1 MQASESTLS
10 GERTKHT
17 PAVPGEKSRKKLL
30 LSVLQTP
37 QKVEVMTKTTCD
49 GIFLQIAPT
58 ISNVEDL
65 QSTYIV
71 NCVFNSFLSYTATM
85 LNIVTIYAIRKTP
98 SLPKPLKTLFLS
110 LAVSDLGVGLFCEP
124 FYIWLLVRWSRLNI
138 PSCTAFNVFFFP
150 VRLFAITSYLT
161 VVAVSLERFL
171 AIHLHLRYQE
181 IVTHKRVIALVF
193 SIWIISLF
201 ICSMYVYHPRIVSVI
216 SSPIAVAC
224 ILATTFIY
232 WKIYIVLRRHKEQI
246 RALQPREVQQAV
258 QNGNMVN
265 FTSLRKSVVGLF
277 YVCLAF
283 LICYLPHFVILAARV
298 IQGPNLTIKKSAIY
312 SWTLIFLNS
321 SLNPV
326 IYCWKM
332 RHIRHAIMDI
342 LRNIT
347 RRYRTWQE

>member
-1 MQASESTLS
+1 
-10 GERTKHT
+10 
-17 PAVPGEKSRKKLL
+17 
-30 LSVLQTP
+30 
-37 QKVEVMTKTTCD
+37 MTKTTCN
-49 GIFLQIAPT
+49 ILLQIAPT
-58 ISNVEDL
+58 TSGVEDRR
-65 QSTYIV
+65 STYIV
-71 NCVFNSFLSYTATM
+71 NCVLNSFLSYTATM

-98 SLPKPLKTLFLS
+98 SLPKPLKTLLLS
-110 LAVSDLGVGLFCEP
+110 LAVSDLGVGLLSEP

-138 PSCTAFNVFFFP
+138 PSCTAFNVFVFP

-171 AIHLHLRYQE
+171 AIHFHLRYQE
-181 IVTHKRVIALVF
+181 IVTHKRVVAIVF
-193 SIWIISLF
+193 SIWIVSLF
-201 ICSMYVYHPRIVSVI
+201 ISSLHFYHPRIVSVI

-246 RALQPREVQQAV
+246 QALQLQEVRQAV

-265 FTSLRKSVVGLF
+265 STSLRKSVVGLF
-277 YVCLAF
+277 YVYLVF
-283 LICYLPHFVILAARV
+283 LICYFPYIVILAARF
-298 IQGPNLTIKKSAIY
+298 IHGPSLTIKKSAIY

-342 LRNIT
+342 LRNIA
-347 RRYRTWQE
+347 RRFRICQG